1 MRHSPGSVLAS
12 PSLMLFH
19 PSSTGTAGPSH
30 QSPLA
35 PLRRPRPEAGN
46 RSHTVINLGL
56 LSSDAH
62 GNSFTAG
69 AGKSLSPASFD
80 APSRQCS
87 VRRVCESVR
96 ELLLAGQQGLF
107 LSRRF
112 HATARAVAVSP
123 ESYIESGYEQHCLG
137 TPNSRRSYARRA
149 DASRS
154 CARSW
159 MSPSVGSILGEQGQ
173 QPTDQCRLY
182 VSLTMTGIADG
193 AGR

>member
-1 MRHSPGSVLAS
+1 
-12 PSLMLFH
+12 MLFH

-69 AGKSLSPASFD
+69 AEKLLSPAAFD
-80 APSRQCS
+80 APSRQRS
-87 VRRVCESVR
+87 VLRVCESVR

-112 HATARAVAVSP
+112 HATARAVAAFP
-123 ESYIESGYEQHCLG
+123 ESCIESDYEQHCLG
-137 TPNSRRSYARRA
+137 TPNSGRSYARRA
-149 DASRS
+149 HASEP
-154 CARSW
+154 CPCSW

-173 QPTDQCRLY
+173 QPADQCRLY
-182 VSLTMTGIADG
+182 AREHRTGA
-193 AGR
+193 